1 MNSRLNP
8 GTHTHIHTHWCRGQL
23 VDPLSSALSLVRC
36 ATATATATPR
46 RVRRFL
52 CPLLQFRKEGG
63 RERMKGGAAAA
74 EFSFP
79 NLAVVP
85 KVKAG
90 NFSSAVMRGKEGGK
104 EGKKEG

>member
-1 MNSRLNP
+1 
-8 GTHTHIHTHWCRGQL
+8 
-23 VDPLSSALSLVRC
+23 
-36 ATATATATPR
+36 
-46 RVRRFL
+46 
-52 CPLLQFRKEGG
+52 
-63 RERMKGGAAAA
+63 MKGGAAAA